1 MEIIITDLTRF
12 SNENI
17 VCIAGINAE
26 TNKCIRPLP
35 YLPKKECKGLNILP
49 GAIIQ
54 GNFTPKQCIVPHTE
68 DHSYLGKLTFKGPC
82 SPEYF
87 RSILRVTETSS
98 IEEGFSVEFDQGQ
111 KHISCDTPPQLS
123 IITLSINSWDLDI
136 VPDSYNPGKIK
147 VIFTDSLR
155 KSYRYIS
162 LTDLGFYNYA
172 EKQARDNKIDE
183 LNNFI
188 HRQQEVFLRVG
199 LSREYKA
206 PDGRKGF
213 WLQINGIYTFPE
225 YFEDI
230 RCYD

>member
-1 MEIIITDLTRF
+1 LACSKPT
-12 SNENI
+12 
-17 VCIAGINAE
+17 IAP
-26 TNKCIRPLP
+26 CL
-35 YLPKKECKGLNILP
+35 KKDFF
-49 GAIIQ
+49 IQ
-54 GNFTPKQCIVPHTE
+54 KKTKN
-68 DHSYLGKLTFKGPC
+68 
-82 SPEYF
+82 
-87 RSILRVTETSS
+87 TSS
-98 IEEGFSVEFDQGQ
+98 QDTS
-111 KHISCDTPPQLS
+111 HLISCISLIADTH
-123 IITLSINSWDLDI
+123 DI

-172 EKQARDNKIDE
+172 EKHARDNKIDE

-213 WLQINGIYTFPE
+213 WL
-225 YFEDI
+225 
-230 RCYD
+230 